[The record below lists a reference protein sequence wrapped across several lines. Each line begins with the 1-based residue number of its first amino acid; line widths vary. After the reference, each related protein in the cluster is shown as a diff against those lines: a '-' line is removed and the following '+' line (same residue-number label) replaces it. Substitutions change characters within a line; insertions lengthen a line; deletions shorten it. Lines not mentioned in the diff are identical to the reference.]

1 MARIKLTESHFASTI
16 MSNHDEQIK
25 RIFAWTER
33 NENRKKIQQQKE
45 QKYSIPSMTKEQM
58 ILGKELG
65 KSLLVLSSSS
75 SSSTATTY
83 VTPNI
88 NRYIGD
94 SIFTIMT
101 TGSEKQSR
109 FGMEMST
116 SSSSSVVRFS
126 TPLKPRQLLYP
137 SPIE

>member
-1 MARIKLTESHFASTI
+1 MARIKLAESHTI

-45 QKYSIPSMTKEQM
+45 QKYSIQSMTKEQM

-75 SSSTATTY
+75 SSSTTTTY

-101 TGSEKQSR
+101 TGSEKQPR
-109 FGMEMST
+109 FGMELSA
-116 SSSSSVVRFS
+116 SSSSVARFS
-126 TPLKPRQLLYP
+126 TPLEPRQLLYP